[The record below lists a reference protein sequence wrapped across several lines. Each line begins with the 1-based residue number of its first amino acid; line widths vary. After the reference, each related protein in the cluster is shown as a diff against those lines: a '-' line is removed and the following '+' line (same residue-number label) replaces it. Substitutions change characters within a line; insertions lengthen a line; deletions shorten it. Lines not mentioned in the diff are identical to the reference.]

1 MWNFCLIY
9 ISSGKG
15 HGSPDPP
22 VGVCHRARPPR
33 NFTRQKGLHTNYSAS
48 NGIFTLGTVEVEVS
62 QDAIPPWRAPPQGA
76 RGPTMS
82 SSAPGKGAEGA
93 RAGAMCALSRGCAG
107 VGRVAVA
114 LALRLQP
121 ACRES
126 DYRRRFPL
134 LGPCFLP
141 EQSFALRD
149 EVLIPRRF
157 ARRGTWAYE
166 TL

>member
-1 MWNFCLIY
+1 
-9 ISSGKG
+9 
-15 HGSPDPP
+15 
-22 VGVCHRARPPR
+22 
-33 NFTRQKGLHTNYSAS
+33 
-48 NGIFTLGTVEVEVS
+48 VEVEVS

-121 ACRES
+121 GNPTIGVDS
-126 DYRRRFPL
+126 
-134 LGPCFLP
+134 PC
-141 EQSFALRD
+141 
-149 EVLIPRRF
+149 
-157 ARRGTWAYE
+157 
-166 TL
+166 